1 MGLDVGGNII
11 TQASSVLTMNTG
23 ANLLLRSTG
32 GVVRPS
38 QPLFTAI
45 GGTTAAWVYWT
56 TEQIYNKVTFT
67 NVTTNVGSCYSA
79 ATSRFTAPVAG
90 SYFFQYS
97 IYLLKDV
104 ASDGT
109 YFHPLYYVNG
119 FCGDRHC
126 RSLAVATTVYV
137 ADGLPMQT
145 YVDGQAFQIYQLAA
159 GDYAEAYI
167 YSNGGWNGSIGNR
180 RYPPQERFYRLSI
193 GVRHMV
199 DLTITITDDEMKA
212 LEYVAVDPL
221 EWITNFT
228 KVLRRCR
235 HARGLR
241 NRSHA
246 DDG

>member
-119 FCGDRHC
+119 
-126 RSLAVATTVYV
+126 SAATGTAGPSSGNYRLRGY
-137 ADGLPMQT
+137 GLPMQT

-159 GDYAEAYI
+159 GDYVEAYI

-180 RYPPQERFYRLSI
+180 RYPPQERFTGFLL
-193 GVRHMV
+193 G
-199 DLTITITDDEMKA
+199 
-212 LEYVAVDPL
+212 
-221 EWITNFT
+221 
-228 KVLRRCR
+228 
-235 HARGLR
+235 
-241 NRSHA
+241 
-246 DDG
+246 